1 MKKASLSVHAGTRRD
16 TISGGINT
24 PIVTSSAFDYLDQPE
39 VRYPRYFNLSN
50 QQAVVDKICALETA
64 EDGMLFS
71 SGMAAITAI
80 FSSELK
86 SGDHAVLLAGLYG
99 GTHDWAIH
107 EFANRG
113 IEVDFVAPDT
123 QAIEHACRDNTRLI
137 YIESPTN
144 PLLRIVDIKAVAE
157 IARARGI
164 TTAIDNTFAS
174 PILQNPIRLG
184 FDYVMHSATKYL
196 GGHSDLCCGIV
207 VASNKRITRLRPT
220 AVRYGGSVNAQTAA
234 LLERSLK
241 TLALRIE
248 RASENAL
255 LIATALA
262 DSDGISQV
270 FYPGLKSDP
279 QYAVAARQMSAFGGM
294 LSFELAAAIDPVAYQ
309 RRLKLIAPAVSLGG
323 VESTICQPV
332 ATSHQKMPDADRQQ
346 LGIGPSLLRLSTGI
360 EDAGDLIEDL
370 QQALGD

>member
-1 MKKASLSVHAGTRRD
+1 MKKASLAVHAGTRPD

-50 QQAVVDKICALETA
+50 QQAVVDKLCALEAA
-64 EDGMLFS
+64 EDGLLFA

-80 FSSELK
+80 FSTELN

-99 GTHDWAIH
+99 GTHEWAIH
-107 EFANRG
+107 EFAKRG
-113 IEVDFVAPDT
+113 IEVDFVAPDS
-123 QAIEHACRDNTRLI
+123 QAIEQACRDNTRLI

-144 PLLRIVDIKAVAE
+144 PLLRVVDIKAVAD
-157 IARARGI
+157 IARARDI
-164 TTAIDNTFAS
+164 RTAIDNTFAS
-174 PILQNPIRLG
+174 PVLQNPLRHG

-207 VASNKRITRLRPT
+207 VASKERIADLRPT

-241 TLALRIE
+241 TLALRVE
-248 RASENAL
+248 RASRNAL
-255 LIATALA
+255 AIATALA
-262 DSDGISQV
+262 DSDGITRV
-270 FYPGLKSDP
+270 YYPGLETDP
-279 QYAVAARQMSAFGGM
+279 QHTVAAGQMSAFGGM
-294 LSFELAAAIDPVAYQ
+294 LAFELASSIDPVDYQ
-309 RRLKLIAPAVSLGG
+309 RRLKLIVPAVSLGG

-332 ATSHQKMPDADRQQ
+332 ATSHQKMPAADRHK
-346 LGIGPSLLRLSTGI
+346 LGIGDSLLRLSTGI
-360 EDAGDLIEDL
+360 EDVGDLIADL
-370 QQALGD
+370 RQALQV